1 MNNLTRLF
9 WNEHF
14 HNKDRNKLIGI
25 KAKVY
30 DWLNKDNFG
39 GFGVDGNI
47 FWIEKVCNMS
57 NLPNYIY
64 SYLIKWA
71 NKQRYIY
78 LYHK

>member
-14 HNKDRNKLIGI
+14 H
-25 KAKVY
+25 
-30 DWLNKDNFG
+30 NKDNFG

-47 FWIEKVCNMS
+47 FWIEKVCSIS